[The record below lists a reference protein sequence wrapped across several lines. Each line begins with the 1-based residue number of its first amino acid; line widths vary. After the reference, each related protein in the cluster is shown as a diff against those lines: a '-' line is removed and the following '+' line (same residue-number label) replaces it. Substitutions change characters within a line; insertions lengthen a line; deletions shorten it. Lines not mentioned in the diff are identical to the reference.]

1 MAPKLPQNHGN
12 AKCFCG
18 TRQSRNHASLFP
30 CASGTPGES
39 GWPGRTN
46 GGSTAN
52 LSNGANQDS
61 FFPGPTALPWAEQP
75 CTTLCGD
82 STWQKSAAASS
93 PSLRKRS
100 ESLSSVGILLSEGSG
115 SRARLPPRVPRRSDF
130 AFKPPGSQ
138 LACSLK
144 ERIQFRYR
152 PHFFL
157 RIEPLFELFER
168 GNVGERPQTQSKQSL
183 RRRPPKIQLPGRV
196 AVDQAKAQEIVQV

>member
-1 MAPKLPQNHGN
+1 MARKLPQNHGN

-39 GWPGRTN
+39 GWPGQTN

-61 FFPGPTALPWAEQP
+61 FSPGPTALPWAEQP

-82 STWQKSAAASS
+82 STWQESAAASG

-115 SRARLPPRVPRRSDF
+115 SRARAPPRVPRRSNSRLSRREASLLVLSKKGSSF
-130 AFKPPGSQ
+130 AIARISFCVSNHSSS
-138 LACSLK
+138 SLSAGMSA
-144 ERIQFRYR
+144 YR
-152 PHFFL
+152 P
-157 RIEPLFELFER
+157 
-168 GNVGERPQTQSKQSL
+168 
-183 RRRPPKIQLPGRV
+183 
-196 AVDQAKAQEIVQV
+196 